1 MRTPPVW
8 PGFRDGGLTIPL
20 PATWFKPSAIT
31 LDLDGVLLRIKD
43 EFHVTL
49 LDQADGSQILD
60 VLDEAQVRTLFENDD
75 WEISHT
81 GNGVLI
87 RKEKTDTGAALVCH
101 SLIELVKL
109 PAMQRFRAKL
119 ANAAG
124 IALPEAPPHVTLYTA
139 GDPKGIGL
147 PHEQALIN
155 GTVDAF
161 RLPALGNRTAPRLSE
176 EQTNNYLAA
185 HYAIDSL
192 ATHVRIGAECH
203 IVDDELQRRGAA
215 RATIVTA
222 YNPFS
227 VQGNITGNELR
238 QQWLLGLLE
247 AMGLQFEVAEGQDP
261 TGKWSPEPS
270 LLVFGTAPQLD
281 ERLLRDFEQHAIV
294 VLERGAAAQLILHP
308 SHTPACRSLLSPA
321 LFQSRKSN

>member
-1 MRTPPVW
+1 MTTQTAW

-20 PATWFKPSAIT
+20 PANWFMPAAST
-31 LDLDGVLLRIKD
+31 LDLDGVSLRLKG
-43 EFHVTL
+43 EFHITL
-49 LDQADGSQILD
+49 LDQAAGLQILD
-60 VLDEAQVRTLFENDD
+60 ALEEGQVRKFFEGED
-75 WEISHT
+75 WGISHT
-81 GNGVLI
+81 GNGVVL
-87 RKEKTDTGAALVCH
+87 RKYKTDSGATIVCH

-109 PAMQRFRAKL
+109 PAMQRFRAEV

-124 IALPEAPPHVTLYTA
+124 VALPEAPPHVTLYTA

-147 PHEQALIN
+147 PHEQALIS

-203 IVDDELQRRGAA
+203 IVDDELQRRGAT

-227 VQGNITGNELR
+227 VQGNLTGNELR
-238 QQWLLGLLE
+238 QQWLLSFLE
-247 AMGLQFEVAEGQDP
+247 AMGLQFEPAEGQDP
-261 TGKWSPEPS
+261 TGTWSPEPS
-270 LLVFGTAPQLD
+270 LLVLGTTPEID

-308 SHTPACRSLLSPA
+308 SH
-321 LFQSRKSN
+321 KSSS